1 MRADEYIIQQYLEVK
16 SENDKLKKQLEEYE
30 EKNKNTEVVYLDKT
44 IYEIYYCRVADS
56 YAIKRYITEDESI
69 HKTERI
75 NELKELLETDD
86 IILFREF
93 EINYGYYSTNY
104 LVSIDEVQCQYKVK
118 YMEDNQPKET
128 DIAKLTPDAMIHYNE
143 QMVAV
148 LYPSGRVFK
157 KKRIST
163 IYDVKRHD
171 FASSELM
178 QLSYEAMV
186 HNGGKVKR
194 LGEKK

>member
-1 MRADEYIIQQYLEVK
+1 MIRETKKSYRKIIKTELLDEQTLLVVSK
-16 SENDKLKKQLEEYE
+16 SDTEEYP
-30 EKNKNTEVVYLDKT
+30 T
-44 IYEIYYCRVADS
+44 
-56 YAIKRYITEDESI
+56 
-69 HKTERI
+69 
-75 NELKELLETDD
+75 
-86 IILFREF
+86 
-93 EINYGYYSTNY
+93 
-104 LVSIDEVQCQYKVK
+104 VSVK

-128 DIAKLTPDAMIHYNE
+128 DIAQLTPDAMIHYNE